1 MKGETMKLFSNQLN
15 NEKGTVLV
23 VALLI
28 LVILTIIGI
37 SATTTT
43 NIETQIA
50 GNEKFQ
56 KIAFY
61 AAEAARDYVPR
72 SLKLYGGDN
81 ITDDGSH
88 HYFPNDTNYVPNTTD
103 SSVEYEISSNPK
115 MYFKGSFVEYT
126 GISEAPRGSGYEAED
141 FNAHNYRMGCFG
153 YGPSNANIQIEAGF
167 YRIGF

>member
-1 MKGETMKLFSNQLN
+1 MKLFSNQLN

-43 NIETQIA
+43 DIETQIA

-61 AAEAARDYVPR
+61 AAEAARGYVPGNTW
-72 SLKLYGGDN
+72 LY
-81 ITDDGSH
+81 DGTNLNPTGPGKD
-88 HYFPNDTNYVPNTTD
+88 FPNPLD
-103 SSVEYEISSNPK
+103 SSEKYSLSSK
-115 MYFKGSFVEYT
+115 QSFKGDVKYS
-126 GISEAPRGSGYEAED
+126 GISAAPRGSGYEVED
-141 FNAHNYRMGCFG
+141 FKAHNYRMRCYG
-153 YGPSNANIQIEAGF
+153 YGPSNAKIQIETGF